1 MPPWLRTLTRER
13 RRTQIRKLSIGNSQV
28 NLSNLH
34 RLKIQPLIILGR
46 TGFWI
51 RDVYRVTLGLRP
63 KATRSG
69 RAAAYQ
75 PFQPARRLLQRAG
88 AAAHWLICKSSPA
101 AFFLRFILIGSI
113 LGLPTNLEPFIMVAS
128 TGLESLFFNCHLQ
141 IVESGNLDKRFSC
154 TFSLLKVNGPC
165 PPEDHQNI

>member
-63 KATRSG
+63 SNQVWKSCCIPTIPTCPPSFTKGWCRS
-69 RAAAYQ
+69 A
-75 PFQPARRLLQRAG
+75 L
-88 AAAHWLICKSSPA
+88 WLICKSSPA

-128 TGLESLFFNCHLQ
+128 TGLESLFS
-141 IVESGNLDKRFSC
+141 IVIYR
-154 TFSLLKVNGPC
+154 LLKVV
-165 PPEDHQNI
+165 I